1 MNRRGFLKLGLGGT
15 LVLGA
20 AGLGVQ
26 LAGYDTTPAGT
37 LENPAGGP
45 QGHDFRFLSE
55 RDIALFQALLPT
67 LLAGALASDPED
79 RRNAI
84 HGTLVHIDQ
93 AITAFSPANR
103 RELRKLFDLLNLAP
117 SRLALAGIWQ
127 DWPAV
132 TREQVEAFLQH
143 WRDSRFG
150 LLNSGYIALSKLTN
164 VAFYGA
170 REHWPASGY
179 PGPPAWAVSA
189 LPQFRNRQADHD

>member
-26 LAGYDTTPAGT
+26 LAGYDTSPAGT
-37 LENPAGGP
+37 LATPAGGL
-45 QGHDFRFLSE
+45 QAHDFRFLSE
-55 RDIALFQALLPT
+55 HDIALFQALLPA
-67 LLAGALASDPED
+67 LLAGALAPDPED

-84 HGTLVHIDQ
+84 YGTLTRIDQ

-103 RELRKLFDLLNLAP
+103 RELRKLLDLLNLAP
-117 SRLALAGIWQ
+117 GRLALAGIWR

-132 TREQVEAFLQH
+132 TQEQAGAFLQR
-143 WRDSRFG
+143 WRNSRFG

-170 REHWPASGY
+170 RAHWPASGY

-189 LPQFRNRQADHD
+189 LPQFSNRQTNHE